1 MLGDKDAL
9 GQRIAALEAELVC
22 AYSEL
27 ACSQSEGTV
36 GVHSL
41 AAPVPVF
48 AMGADGLCVAVN
60 PAGSR
65 MRTEICPGSH
75 SFFDLFHP
83 NSVQTLRDRL
93 TRRWSGTREFE
104 ARLANGSRAEVSVSV
119 SQQDKTRIYV
129 FCV

>member
-75 SFFDLFHP
+75 SFLF
-83 NSVQTLRDRL
+83 SLFLLWGGGKRLRQLGWGEELTLDR
-93 TRRWSGTREFE
+93 
-104 ARLANGSRAEVSVSV
+104 
-119 SQQDKTRIYV
+119 
-129 FCV
+129 